1 MGVMRDGHARR
12 ADCAFSTASV
22 QRCDAPALLVKGA
35 PHGGQQVRADPDH
48 DTYAKAQDC
57 AHFQPEGQ

>member
-1 MGVMRDGHARR
+1 MARR
-12 ADCAFSTASV
+12 GALAMYPASSAPQLAVHPSGHDQQARAAD
-22 QRCDAPALLVKGA
+22 
-35 PHGGQQVRADPDH
+35 DH

>member
-1 MGVMRDGHARR
+1 MGVMRYGHAR
-12 ADCAFSTASV
+12 SVPTARV
-22 QRCDAPALLVKGA
+22 QTRRDAPAEHPSAARWSG
-35 PHGGQQVRADPDH
+35 PTNDH